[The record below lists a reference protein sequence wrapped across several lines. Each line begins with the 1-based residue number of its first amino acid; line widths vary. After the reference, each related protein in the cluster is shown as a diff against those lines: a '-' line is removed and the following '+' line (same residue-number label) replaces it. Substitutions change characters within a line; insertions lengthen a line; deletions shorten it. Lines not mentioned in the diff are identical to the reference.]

1 MSCLRTGPARLRS
14 SLSSSLDIARADAS
28 RQPSGALFRPHM
40 RESGADLQPRSRIVH
55 QHAPLVYGVGRV
67 LLAWPSPMCSP
78 LWTWPDDTGHI
89 WEARSPHLSRIHK
102 HLKIKVSIE
111 ETA

>member
-1 MSCLRTGPARLRS
+1 MSRLHTCHARVRS

-28 RQPSGALFRPHM
+28 GEPSGALSRPHM

-67 LLAWPSPMCSP
+67 LLAWPSPMCPP
-78 LWTWPDDTGHI
+78 LVGPSASGGVTGYLQHP
-89 WEARSPHLSRIHK
+89 AVR
-102 HLKIKVSIE
+102 
-111 ETA
+111 